1 MMHARLFLAVAL
13 ALAAQAA
20 AAAVTAKDAWVRG
33 TVPGQ
38 GTTGAYVTLR
48 STEDAKIV
56 GVSSPA
62 AKRAEIHRSDMQG
75 GIMRMRPDPVVEL
88 PANRDVALDGERHV
102 MLLDL
107 RRALGAGESVKL
119 VFTVEDARGK
129 RSRVE
134 IEAPVR
140 PLGR

>member
-1 MMHARLFLAVAL
+1 MDRRFVLGLMLGLVAQG
-13 ALAAQAA
+13 ALAA
-20 AAAVTAKDAWVRG
+20 VTVKDAWVRG

-38 GTTGAYVTLR
+38 GATGAYATLR

-56 GVSSPA
+56 AVSSPA
-62 AKRAEIHRSDMQG
+62 AKRAEIHRSDMSG
-75 GIMRMRPDPVVEL
+75 GVMRMRPVPVVAL
-88 PANRDVALDGERHV
+88 PANRDVALQGERHV

-107 RRALGAGESVKL
+107 QQALGAGESVHL
-119 VFTVEDARGK
+119 VFTIEDAKGK

-134 IEAPVR
+134 VDAPVR

>member
-1 MMHARLFLAVAL
+1 M
-13 ALAAQAA
+13 
-20 AAAVTAKDAWVRG
+20 
-33 TVPGQ
+33 
-38 GTTGAYVTLR
+38 
-48 STEDAKIV
+48 E
-56 GVSSPA
+56 
-62 AKRAEIHRSDMQG
+62 G
-75 GIMRMRPDPVVEL
+75 GIMRMRPMPVVEL

-107 RRALGAGESVKL
+107 REALGAGASVKL

-134 IEAPVR
+134 VDAPVR

>member
-1 MMHARLFLAVAL
+1 MMRIRLLPALVIAAATQGAL
-13 ALAAQAA
+13 AE
-20 AAAVTAKDAWVRG
+20 VTVKDAWVRG

-38 GTTGAYVTLR
+38 GATSAYATLR

-56 GVSSPA
+56 AVSTPA
-62 AKRAEIHRSDMQG
+62 AKRAEIHRNDMSG
-75 GIMRMRPDPVVEL
+75 GVMRMRPDPVVPL

-107 RRALGAGESVKL
+107 AHPLGANESVHL
-119 VFTVEDARGK
+119 VFTVEDRRGK

-134 IEAPVR
+134 VEAPVR

>member
-1 MMHARLFLAVAL
+1 MRARTVLVAVL
-13 ALAAQAA
+13 GIAAQSAF
-20 AAAVTAKDAWVRG
+20 AAVTVKDAWVRG
-33 TVPGQ
+33 TVAGQ
-38 GTTGAYVTLR
+38 DTTGAYATLR

-62 AKRAEIHRSDMQG
+62 AKRAEIHQSDMTG
-75 GIMRMRPDPVVEL
+75 GVMRMRPLPFVAL

-102 MLLDL
+102 MLMDL
-107 RRALGAGESVKL
+107 AHALGADDSVRL
-119 VFTVEDARGK
+119 VFTIEDARGK

-134 IEAPVR
+134 VKAPVR

>member
-1 MMHARLFLAVAL
+1 MRPRMLLTLVLGLAACDAL
-13 ALAAQAA
+13 AG
-20 AAAVTAKDAWVRG
+20 VTVKEAWVRG

-38 GTTGAYVTLR
+38 GATGAYATLR
-48 STEDAKIV
+48 STEDAKV
-56 GVSSPA
+56 VAVSSPA
-62 AKRAEIHRSDMQG
+62 ARRAEMHQSDMSG
-75 GIMRMRPDPVVEL
+75 GVMRMRPLNVVSL
-88 PANRDVALDGERHV
+88 PANRDVAFDGERHI

-107 RRALGAGESVKL
+107 AHALGEGESVKL

-134 IEAPVR
+134 VDAPVR

>member
-1 MMHARLFLAVAL
+1 MRARIILFALLGLALTPAL
-13 ALAAQAA
+13 AD
-20 AAAVTAKDAWVRG
+20 VMVKDAWVRG

-38 GTTGAYVTLR
+38 GATGAYATLR
-48 STEDAKIV
+48 SSVDAKIV

-62 AKRAEIHRSDMQG
+62 AKRAEIHRSDMEG
-75 GIMRMRPDPVVEL
+75 GVMRMRPMPVVPL

-107 RRALGAGESVKL
+107 AHALSAGESVRL
-119 VFTVEDARGK
+119 VFTIEDAKGK

-134 IEAPVR
+134 VEAPVR
-140 PLGR
+140 PLGGG

>member
-1 MMHARLFLAVAL
+1 MMPMRCVLAFAIAVAAPA
-13 ALAAQAA
+13 ALAA
-20 AAAVTAKDAWVRG
+20 VTVKDAWVRG
-33 TVPGQ
+33 TVAGQ
-38 GTTGAYVTLR
+38 GATSAYATLR

-56 GVSSPA
+56 AVSSPA
-62 AKRAEIHRSDMQG
+62 AKRAEIHRNDMSG
-75 GIMRMRPDPVVEL
+75 GVMRMRPDPVVPL

-107 RRALGAGESVKL
+107 THALGADESVRL
-119 VFTVEDARGK
+119 VFTVEDRAGK

-134 IEAPVR
+134 VDAAVR

>member
-1 MMHARLFLAVAL
+1 MRARVAFVAML
-13 ALAAQAA
+13 GITAQAALAA
-20 AAAVTAKDAWVRG
+20 VTVKDAWVRG

-38 GTTGAYVTLR
+38 GATGAYATLR

-56 GVSSPA
+56 EVASPA
-62 AKRAEIHRSDMQG
+62 ARRSEIHQNDMTG
-75 GIMRMRPDPVVEL
+75 GVMRMRPMPFVAL

-107 RRALGAGESVKL
+107 ARPLGANDKVRL
-119 VFTVEDARGK
+119 VFTIEDARGK

-134 IEAPVR
+134 VEAPVR